1 MRRHRFKGVP
11 RAERAWD
18 RWHQGSRLS
27 QDTLHGIGGDANALV
42 VEDVGQTLLAE
53 AGVVGLGTQHRVNDT
68 LRFSGAVDTGRAIQ
82 GCQTPLLGLMAVF
95 VKGGTGDAEKT
106 GDQSHAKDMRSD
118 QSQDVA
124 FEVIQSGLNL
134 YWQ

>member
-1 MRRHRFKGVP
+1 M
-11 RAERAWD
+11 
-18 RWHQGSRLS
+18 
-27 QDTLHGIGGDANALV
+27 
-42 VEDVGQTLLAE
+42 
-53 AGVVGLGTQHRVNDT
+53 
-68 LRFSGAVDTGRAIQ
+68 DTGRVIK

-95 VKGGTGDAEKT
+95 VKGGTGEAEKT

-134 YWQ
+134 SWQ